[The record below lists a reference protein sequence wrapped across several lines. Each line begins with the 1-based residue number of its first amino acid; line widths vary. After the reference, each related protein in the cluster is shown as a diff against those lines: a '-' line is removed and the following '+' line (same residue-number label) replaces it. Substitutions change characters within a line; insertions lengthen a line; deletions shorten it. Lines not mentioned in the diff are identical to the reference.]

1 MNDHRCYV
9 LLSLLNLKLFIPVI
23 YRFYLKVVDDMY
35 DQLFHENIIL
45 SLSKIYK
52 MLRLLAK

>member
-1 MNDHRCYV
+1 MNDQRCYV

-35 DQLFHENIIL
+35 DQLFYENIIL

>member
-35 DQLFHENIIL
+35 DQLFYENIIL